1 MGVSSSITRR
11 PPPLPGPLIGDILN
25 APPFD
30 YTRGCRVPLR
40 QPRDRQP
47 LGAPPAGAGA
57 PREGGAEVRR
67 GAAGPPP
74 PPPPRGQARIR
85 PALPPPPP
93 RPPRH
98 SRPVPAGPPSR

>member
-1 MGVSSSITRR
+1 MGISSYITRR

-30 YTRGCRVPLR
+30 YTRGGRVPLR

-57 PREGGAEVRR
+57 PSEGGAEVRR
-67 GAAGPPP
+67 GGGGRPPPSSRAGGAWVGPAVPPP
-74 PPPPRGQARIR
+74 PAPRAPH
-85 PALPPPPP
+85 PAAD
-93 RPPRH
+93 
-98 SRPVPAGPPSR
+98 PAGPPWR